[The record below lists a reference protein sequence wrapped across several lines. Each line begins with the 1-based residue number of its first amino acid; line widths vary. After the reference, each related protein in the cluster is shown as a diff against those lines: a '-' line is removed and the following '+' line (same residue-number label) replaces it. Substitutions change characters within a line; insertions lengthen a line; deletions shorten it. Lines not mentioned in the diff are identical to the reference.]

1 MKSLFMIKKA
11 YVQPVRLK
19 QAKFVRGVE
28 NVTLVIVNLQRR
40 IIDLNNFIM
49 FLSNF
54 LIPVGEHIIRKYHC

>member
-11 YVQPVRLK
+11 YVQTVKLK

-40 IIDLNNFIM
+40 IIDSNNFGCCCQID
-49 FLSNF
+49 
-54 LIPVGEHIIRKYHC
+54 IERKGL

>member
-11 YVQPVRLK
+11 YVQTVKLK

-40 IIDLNNFIM
+40 IIDSNNFGCCCQIDIERNG
-49 FLSNF
+49 L
-54 LIPVGEHIIRKYHC
+54 

>member
-11 YVQPVRLK
+11 YVQTVKLK

-40 IIDLNNFIM
+40 IIDSNNFAM
-49 FLSNF
+49 LLS
-54 LIPVGEHIIRKYHC
+54 IGGEGF

>member
-11 YVQPVRLK
+11 YVQTVRLK

-28 NVTLVIVNLQRR
+28 NVTLVIANLQRR

-49 FLSNF
+49 FFSNF
-54 LIPVGEHIIRKYHC
+54 LIPVVEHIIRKYHC